1 MRNTTNR
8 TLLAVVVA
16 LFVVAVYIVWPNDP
30 KKYLPGFIPWP
41 SGSGL
46 HLSGFKREQM
56 RLGLDLKGGARTVV
70 QAQLPSGY
78 DTKNLPSAMDE
89 AVKIYENRVNKFGL
103 SEAEVTRQGND
114 KIAVDVPGITADE
127 ERNLI
132 GKTAQLE
139 FKEPQIDPTTSA
151 PKTDA
156 NGQPV
161 FTPACLDYG
170 CPNGEQPL
178 TGKLLKPNSFV
189 SQDAAGQPEVAFNF
203 TSEGGKIFGAVTGR
217 NIGKQIAIFLD
228 NDQISAPTV
237 QAQIT
242 DSGVITGQTASQAKQ
257 LVAQLN
263 SGALPLN
270 FNVVQQ
276 TTVDATLG
284 KDSVSKT
291 VFAGEIGFLAVAFFM
306 IVFYRLPGV
315 LATLALIVYTA
326 VVLMIF
332 KLVPVTLTLPGI
344 AAFVLSIGI
353 AVDANILIFERTKEE
368 LRGGRGL
375 NSAIE
380 QGFRRAWPSIRDSN
394 VSTII
399 TSLILFYFGDQ
410 FGAALVKG
418 FALNLAIGVIISLFS
433 SILVTRLFLL
443 LTVGT
448 RLGRSRWM
456 FGAQRP
462 QYAQRAEAVER
473 REPRRL
479 PGVLNLV
486 GNRKYYYAL
495 SIAIMVPGL
504 ISLAAPGERLRP
516 GIEFTSGT
524 TFTLRFEQ
532 PPSQAQLAQ
541 QLASYGYGD
550 PALTPKGNDEWT
562 VQFPNGVPADQL
574 QQKLKTDFSV
584 DTFTPNGNGGDLK
597 LKTPPSQQQL
607 RTYIQSGLPASVVP
621 VVRTAAKDARVQG
634 AAANE
639 FLIRTKEI
647 PGNVTSTD
655 VGPAQP
661 TALDSLRNA
670 LITQFGHLTDTNN
683 RVTDRLIDSN
693 TVSSIVSKQ
702 IVKQAAL
709 AVIVASLFILI
720 YITWAFRAV
729 RNPFRYGL
737 SAIIALL
744 HDVLVVVGLFSI
756 FGRVFGTEIDTM
768 FITGLLTVIGFSV
781 HDTIVVFDRIRE
793 NLQRG
798 ISRDFE
804 VTVNE
809 SLLQTLDRSLS
820 TSLTVVFTLVAL
832 LLLGGATIQAFV
844 LVLLIG
850 IISGTYSSIAIA
862 SQILVEWHYHDPTPG
877 ITHFLNRFGIH
888 RRRRAPATVRPGPR
902 QPVV

>member
-1 MRNTTNR
+1 MRNNTNR
-8 TLLAVVVA
+8 AMLAFVVA
-16 LFVVAVYIVWPNDP
+16 LFVVAVYIIWPNDP
-30 KKYLPGFIPWP
+30 KKYLPGFVPWP

-78 DTKNLPSAMDE
+78 DTKNLPAAMDE

-103 SEAEVTRQGND
+103 SEAEVTKQGND

-156 NGQPV
+156 NGQPL

-178 TGKLLKPNSFV
+178 TGKLLKPNSYV

-217 NIGKQIAIFLD
+217 NIGKQIAIYLD
-228 NDQISAPTV
+228 EDQISAPTV
-237 QAQIT
+237 QAQIS
-242 DSGVITGQTASQAKQ
+242 DSGVITGLTANSAKQ

-368 LRGGRGL
+368 LRAGRGL

-418 FALNLAIGVIISLFS
+418 FALNLAIGVVISLFS

-448 RLGRSRWM
+448 RLGRSKWM

-462 QYAQRAEAVER
+462 QYAARAEELQR

-479 PGVLNLV
+479 PGFLNLV

-524 TFTLRFEQ
+524 TFTLRFQQ

-541 QLASYGYGD
+541 QLASYGFGD
-550 PALTPKGNDEWT
+550 PALAPKGNDEWT
-562 VQFPNGVPADQL
+562 VSFPGGFSADQL
-574 QQKLKTDFSV
+574 QQKLRADFSV
-584 DTFTPNGNGGDLK
+584 DKFAPSADGGDLK
-597 LKTPPSQQQL
+597 LKTPPSQEEL
-607 RTYIQSGLPASVVP
+607 RKFVQSPPDTVPA

-634 AAANE
+634 ASSDE
-639 FLIRTKEI
+639 FLVRTKEI
-647 PGNVTSTD
+647 PGNVTSSD

-670 LITQFGHLTDTNN
+670 MIAQFGHLTDTNN

-737 SAIIALL
+737 SAIIALM

-756 FGRVFGTEIDTM
+756 FGRLFNTEIDTM

-832 LLLGGATIQAFV
+832 LLLGGTTIQAFV

-877 ITHFLNRFGIH
+877 ITRFLNRLGIR
-888 RRRRAPATVRPGPR
+888 RRRRAPTPVRPGPR